1 MNRTLTLAAL
11 LSLMALSCQS
21 PQQAATA
28 LYDIIDADWEWTLE
42 NFPTYGTFLGDPR
55 YNDRLM
61 DLTPEAIEARQLYAR
76 DMLGRLDKIKADD
89 LDAADRLNYDLFRQ
103 QFEEQ
108 VQGQIFSDNLMPV
121 NQMRS
126 VQISLASLQ
135 MVTPFNNLKDY
146 QNYIKRLSLMPRLI
160 QQTADLMRRGM
171 ESGWVMPKVPLRSV
185 PDQIQAQI
193 DGKVVD
199 SPFYRPIKAFPK
211 SIDPQEQQE
220 LAATARSIITDELK
234 PAFKALRTFIV
245 QEYLPAARDEVGAWA
260 LPDGAAFY
268 AYRVKSMTTTDLTAD
283 EIHDIG
289 QGEVARIKVEMM
301 KIVKA
306 TGFGADFA
314 AFTHFLRTDKRFY
327 HTSAEAL
334 LSGYRDLSKR
344 IDPKLT
350 QLFGKLPR
358 APYGVE
364 PIPDY
369 EAPASTTAYYRRPAA
384 DGSRPGT
391 FFANT
396 YALDQRPTYEMAA
409 LTIHE
414 AVPGHHLQISLAQE
428 LENMPNFRKYGGY
441 TAFTEGWGLYSE
453 SLGEEMGMYT
463 DPYDK
468 FGQLSYEMWRAVR
481 LVVDTGMH
489 HKRWTRQQAIDFF
502 HENTGLS
509 ELNIISEVDRYI
521 VWPGQALA
529 YKIGELKIKE
539 LRAIAT
545 ETLGEDFDIRDFHD
559 TVLGQGALPLNLLEA
574 QVLAWMEEV
583 RRR

>member
-1 MNRTLTLAAL
+1 MKRTLTLAAL

-199 SPFYRPIKAFPK
+199 SPFYRPFKAFPQ